1 MVYNKQWQDE
11 GKDLKKKQRKEFPD
25 AYHLIVGKYTGN
37 DRSYIQKLN
46 KPRNCPNPS
55 WHLLQR
61 LFFFSFSMFF
71 F

>member
-25 AYHLIVGKYTGN
+25 AYHLIVGKYTGY

-61 LFFFSFSMFF
+61 LFFFSFAMFF

>member
-1 MVYNKQWQDE
+1 MARQRKRSI
-11 GKDLKKKQRKEFPD
+11 KKTKQRKEFPD

-37 DRSYIQKLN
+37 DRSYIQKRN

-61 LFFFSFSMFF
+61 LFLFFLHVFLFNAEQ
-71 F
+71 